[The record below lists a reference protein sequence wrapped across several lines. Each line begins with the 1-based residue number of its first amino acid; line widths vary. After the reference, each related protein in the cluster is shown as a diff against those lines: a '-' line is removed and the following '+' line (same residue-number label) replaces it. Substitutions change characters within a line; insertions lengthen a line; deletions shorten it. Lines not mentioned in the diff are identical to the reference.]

1 LVAILEPEELE
12 WLLALILGHFEE
24 SVQVA
29 IPLCCIAVVNVWHKG
44 DDADDGALAI
54 LRISLLLENLVQLR
68 LDICLVKQV
77 ISECSD

>member
-1 LVAILEPEELE
+1 LVTILEPEELK

-29 IPLCCIAVVNVWHKG
+29 IPLCCIAVVNVWYKG

-54 LRISLLLENLVQLR
+54 LRISFLLENLVQLR
-68 LDICLVKQV
+68 LDVCLVEQV
-77 ISECSD
+77 IGKCSD